1 MESHAFATSEV
12 AHVLPF
18 ICFTP
23 FKNSINSL
31 VIKHPA
37 EFCPLSGG
45 ANLEPLSVL
54 ITRSAFASS
63 AIPYPHSQRLPLRSA
78 CPYGQEYGL
87 DTFHLTNNYFDSLGS
102 TSTPAVIMSVYSQ
115 AWRGVT
121 DCTPFGS
128 SLSATLACSA
138 LTKLAVI
145 QLINHAINKSL
156 HPNRLVASSFIRPS
170 RFGFQAGLRLY
181 PLPNSAITGRAGDNG
196 FIQRN
201 GWFGRHCR
209 QTVKLSDF
217 VSHPHVCV
225 ERIFGNISVDLNL
238 VVLVPLPKNTALLL
252 L

>member
-1 MESHAFATSEV
+1 MNPCPLHYKVAFA
-12 AHVLPF
+12 F
-18 ICFTP
+18 
-23 FKNSINSL
+23 
-31 VIKHPA
+31 
-37 EFCPLSGG
+37 
-45 ANLEPLSVL
+45 
-54 ITRSAFASS
+54 S

-217 VSHPHVCV
+217 VSHPTV
-225 ERIFGNISVDLNL
+225 RIECAFRHIPENLNL
-238 VVLVPLPKNTALLL
+238 WIEVALP
-252 L
+252 